1 MESLEERVA
10 QMPSIALKRLALACL
25 VVSVLALVSASA
37 GAASIPAHLR
47 VLNTAGKVLA
57 DQVQYTGT
65 VRVPTSPAATCFGS
79 GSGGSGDRV
88 TVRGAT
94 ALGVV
99 QDASTTAKSL
109 RPLRITD
116 SFSFGLGVCG
126 FGRFGASGNGFWY
139 LKVNHK
145 GAQVG
150 GDQLHLRRGD
160 EVLWYLSPTFPAP
173 QELSLVAPRLAT
185 VGQPFGIRVF
195 AYDDAGHRSPVAG
208 ARVRGAAGPT
218 GADGRTTVTLARSA
232 HLRAEHGPD
241 IPSDSEFVCVSGGP
255 SGCPAAGFELIAG
268 TAKAERIVGTAGPNR
283 VLARA
288 GNDHLN
294 LRGGGHDTVDCGPGR
309 DTAVLDRGD
318 GVAMHCETTIRR

>member
-1 MESLEERVA
+1 
-10 QMPSIALKRLALACL
+10 MPGMTLKRPALACL
-25 VVSVLALVSASA
+25 GVSVLALIPASA

-47 VLNTAGKVLA
+47 VLNTAGTVLA

-65 VRVPTSPAATCFGS
+65 VRVPTSPRARCFGA

-94 ALGVV
+94 ALGLV
-99 QDASTTAKSL
+99 QDASATAKSL

-126 FGRFGASGNGFWY
+126 FGASGASGDGFWY

-150 GDQLHLRRGD
+150 GDRLRLRRGD

-173 QELSLVAPRLAT
+173 QELSLVAPHQAT
-185 VGQPFGIRVF
+185 AGQPFGIRVF

-208 ARVRGAAGPT
+208 ARVPGAAGPT
-218 GADGRTTVTLARSA
+218 GADGRTTVTLAGSA
-232 HLRAEHGPD
+232 KLRAGHGAG
-241 IPSDSEFVCVSGGP
+241 IPSDSEFVCVPGGP
-255 SGCPAAGFELIAG
+255 GGCLAVGFELIAG
-268 TAKAERIVGTAGPNR
+268 SAKADRIVGTVGPNR
-283 VLARA
+283 VLSRA
-288 GNDHLN
+288 GNDHVN
-294 LRGGGHDTVDCGPGR
+294 LRGGSHDAVDCGPGR
-309 DTAVLDRGD
+309 DTAVLDRSD
-318 GVAMHCETTIRR
+318 GAARHCETTIRR